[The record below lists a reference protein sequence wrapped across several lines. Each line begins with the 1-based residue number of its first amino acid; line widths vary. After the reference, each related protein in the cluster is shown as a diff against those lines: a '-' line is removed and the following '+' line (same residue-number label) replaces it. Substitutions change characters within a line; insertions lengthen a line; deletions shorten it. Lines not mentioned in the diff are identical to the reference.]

1 MFRKTLIAAAAV
13 LIAGTAFTATDASAK
28 PMGWKGGKHHHH
40 HHHGRY
46 VGPGL
51 ALGVIG
57 AATIAAATAPRCY
70 EVMNRWGEI
79 VTRCRY

>member
-1 MFRKTLIAAAAV
+1 MFRKSILALTAVATVAGAAFA
-13 LIAGTAFTATDASAK
+13 TSTDASAK
-28 PMGWKGGKHHHH
+28 QMKFWKPYGYHYKHKHF
-40 HHHGRY
+40 
-46 VGPGL
+46 VPGL

-70 EVMNRWGEI
+70 EYENRWGEI